1 MAVNKT
7 INRESLKKIPRFARA
22 VQVFQDDSLPD
33 PADYTKKLLHNSPPA
48 TRIAPGGRIAICVGS
63 RGIAGIDKLAKT
75 VVEEV
80 KARGAKPVIVP
91 AMGSHGGA
99 TPEGQAQVLQGYGIT
114 QETMGCPILSS
125 MEVVD
130 LGTTDSGCPIY
141 MDKTAYKSQ
150 GIVLMNRVKPH
161 SILTGEVGSGLTKML
176 SLGLGKAKGAEVIH
190 RRGLEENMVGAA
202 RVLEAKAPVLFGIAI
217 VENSYDRSAHI
228 EIVAPE
234 EFEEADRRLLR
245 LARSYLPGIPFDPLD
260 VLVVRWIGK
269 DISGAGMDPNVIGMH
284 RRIGGAPRREIKH
297 IIALDLTHES
307 HGNAIGV
314 GMADIITQRL
324 KDKIDYAATYT
335 NAINSDFLW
344 GIKVPIAL
352 ASDAEAL
359 ELGCRLFDPLKA
371 RAILIRD
378 TAHLEVLYLS
388 EGLLEEARRN
398 PRIRVAAEPRTLP
411 FDALGNLG
419 LG

>member
-1 MAVNKT
+1 MAIEVDQ
-7 INRESLKKIPRFARA
+7 RVLKKIPRFARA

-33 PADYTKKLLHNSPPA
+33 PADYTKKLLHSSPLA
-48 TRIAPGGRIAICVGS
+48 ARIAPGGRIAVCVGS
-63 RGIAGIDKLAKT
+63 RGIAGMDKLART

-80 KARGAKPVIVP
+80 KARGADPVIVP

-99 TPEGQAQVLQGYGIT
+99 TPEGQAQVLQDYGIT

-130 LGTTDSGCPIY
+130 LGATDSGCPIY
-141 MDKTAYKSQ
+141 IDKTAYESQ
-150 GIVLMNRVKPH
+150 GIVLVNRVKPH

-176 SLGLGKAKGAEVIH
+176 SLGLGKARGAEVIH
-190 RRGLEENMVGAA
+190 QRGLEENMLGTAKA
-202 RVLEAKAPVLFGIAI
+202 LIAKAPVLFGVAI

-234 EFEEADRRLLR
+234 GFEEADRRLLR

-284 RRIGGAPRREIKH
+284 RRIGGAPQREIKR

-335 NAINSDFLW
+335 NALNSDFLW

-359 ELGCRLFDPLKA
+359 ELGFRPFDPLKT
-371 RAILIRD
+371 RAVLIRD
-378 TAHLEVLYLS
+378 TAHLEEVYLS
-388 EGLLEEARRN
+388 EALLAEARHN
-398 PRIRVAAEPRTLP
+398 PRIRVEAEPTELP